1 MTTCHDDHDH
11 LRDECGVFAIVN
23 HPEAANLTYLG
34 LHGLQHR
41 GQESAGIVTTDG
53 EQLYAYRRLG
63 LVSEIF
69 TPVTLEKL
77 PGRMAIG
84 HVRYSTSGESNL
96 SNAQPL
102 AVHCGKGS
110 MAIAHNG
117 NLTNALSLREELEN
131 QGAIFQT
138 TTDTE
143 TLVHQIARSGSSIRT
158 AICEALYR
166 AQGAYSIVFL
176 NKNKMICVRDPIGIR
191 PLCIGK
197 LDNAY
202 VVSSESVA
210 FDLIGA
216 TFIRDV
222 EPGEMIIFTPDG
234 NMESMKP
241 FPAAE
246 RRSCLFEYVYFA
258 RPDSI
263 IDEVSVYFSRKRMG
277 AILAEESPVDAD
289 IVIPVPDSG
298 MAAALGYSERSGIPF
313 EQGLIRS
320 HYVGRTFIEPKQS
333 IRNFGVKL
341 KLNPSRLVLE
351 GKRVIVIDDSL
362 VRGTTSRK
370 IIENIRKSGAREV
383 HFRVSSPPI
392 RHSCRYGIDTPTE
405 KELIANDM
413 SLEEIAKHV
422 GVDSLA
428 YLSIPGLK
436 RAVKESGGFCTA
448 CFDGDYPVQF
458 EDLGKKLQLR
468 FEGL

>member
-1 MTTCHDDHDH
+1 MSLSHDDHDH
-11 LRDECGVFAIVN
+11 FRDECGVFAIVN

-41 GQESAGIVTTDG
+41 GQESAGIVTAEKG
-53 EQLYAYRRLG
+53 QLYAYRRLG

-69 TPVTLEKL
+69 TPQTLDKL

-84 HVRYSTSGESNL
+84 HVRYSTSGESSL

-102 AVHCGKGS
+102 TVHCSKGS
-110 MAIAHNG
+110 IAVAHNG
-117 NLTNALSLREELEN
+117 NLTNALHLREELEN

-143 TLVHQIARSGSSIRT
+143 VLVHQIARSGSSLS
-158 AICEALYR
+158 ASVCDALYR
-166 AQGAYSIVFL
+166 AKGAYSILFL
-176 NKNKMICVRDPIGIR
+176 SKDEMICVRDPHGIR

-197 LDNAY
+197 LDNAW

-216 TFIRDV
+216 EFVRDV
-222 EPGEMIIFTPDG
+222 DPGEMLAFSSDG
-234 NMESMKP
+234 AMSSSKP
-241 FPAAE
+241 FAVAE
-246 RRSCLFEYVYFA
+246 QRSCLFEYVYFA
-258 RPDSI
+258 RPDST
-263 IDEVSVYFSRKRMG
+263 IDKVSVYFSRKRMG
-277 AILAEESPVDAD
+277 AILAEESPVEAD

-298 MAAALGYSERSGIPF
+298 MAAALGYSERAGIPF

-341 KLNPSRLVLE
+341 KLNPSRLVLKD
-351 GKRVIVIDDSL
+351 KRVIVVDDSL

-392 RHSCRYGIDTPTE
+392 RHSCKYGIDTPTDE
-405 KELIANDM
+405 ELIANEM
-413 SLEEIAKHV
+413 SLEEIAQHI
-422 GVDSLA
+422 GVDSIA

-436 RAVKESGGFCTA
+436 RAVSETGGFCTA
-448 CFDGDYPVQF
+448 CFDGDYPVQY
-458 EDLGKKLQLR
+458 DDKGKKLQLR

>member
-1 MTTCHDDHDH
+1 MSLSHDEHDH
-11 LRDECGVFAIVN
+11 FRDECGVFAIVN

-69 TPVTLEKL
+69 TPVTLDKL

-110 MAIAHNG
+110 LAIAHNG
-117 NLTNALSLREELEN
+117 NLTNALSLREELES

-143 TLVHQIARSGSSIRT
+143 VLVHQVARSGSSIRN
-158 AICEALYR
+158 AICDALYR
-166 AQGAYSIVFL
+166 VKGAYSIVFL
-176 NKNKMICVRDPIGIR
+176 NKNKMICVRDPHGIR

-197 LDNAY
+197 LNGAY

-216 TFIRDV
+216 EFVRDV
-222 EPGEMIIFTPDG
+222 DPGEMIIFSPEG
-234 NMESMKP
+234 GMESIKP
-241 FPAAE
+241 FPQAE
-246 RRSCLFEYVYFA
+246 QRSCLFEYVYFA

-263 IDEVSVYFSRKRMG
+263 IDKVSVYFSRKRMG
-277 AILAEESPVDAD
+277 AILADESPVDAD

-341 KLNPSRLVLE
+341 KLNPSRLVLKD
-351 GKRVIVIDDSL
+351 KRIIVIDDSL

-370 IIENIRKSGAREV
+370 IIENIRKCGAKEV
-383 HFRVSSPPI
+383 HMRVSSPPI
-392 RHSCRYGIDTPTE
+392 RHSCRYGIDTPTDE
-405 KELIANDM
+405 ELIANQM
-413 SLEEIAKHV
+413 TLEEIASHI

-436 RAVKESGGFCTA
+436 KAVVESGGFCTA
-448 CFDGDYPVQF
+448 CFDGDYPVQW
-458 EDLGKKLQLR
+458 EDKGKKLQLR

>member
-1 MTTCHDDHDH
+1 MSLSHDEHDH
-11 LRDECGVFAIVN
+11 FRDECGVFAIAN

-69 TPVTLEKL
+69 TPKNLEKL

-110 MAIAHNG
+110 IAIAHNG
-117 NLTNALSLREELEN
+117 NLTNALHLREELEN

-143 TLVHQIARSGSSIRT
+143 VLVHQVARSGRSMRD
-158 AICEALYR
+158 AICDALYR
-166 AQGAYSIVFL
+166 AKGAYSIVFL
-176 NKNKMICVRDPIGIR
+176 NKNKMICVRDPHGIR

-197 LDNAY
+197 VNDGW
-202 VVSSESVA
+202 VVASESVA
-210 FDLIGA
+210 FELIGA
-216 TFIRDV
+216 DLVRDV

-234 NMESMKP
+234 KMESIKP
-241 FPAAE
+241 FPAAN
-246 RRSCLFEYVYFA
+246 RRGCLFEYVYFA

-277 AILAEESPVDAD
+277 EILAEESPVEAD

-298 MAAALGYSERSGIPF
+298 MAAALGYSHRSGIPF

-341 KLNPSRLVLE
+341 KLNPSRLVLK
-351 GKRVIVIDDSL
+351 GKRVVVIDDSL

-370 IIENIRKSGAREV
+370 IIENIRKSGAKEV

-392 RHSCRYGIDTPTE
+392 RHSCKYGIDTPTDE
-405 KELIANDM
+405 ELIANEM
-413 SLEEIAKHV
+413 SLDEIASHI

-436 RAVKESGGFCTA
+436 KAVMEEGGFCTA
-448 CFDGDYPVQF
+448 CFDGDYPVEYDDQ
-458 EDLGKKLQLR
+458 GKKLQLR

>member
-1 MTTCHDDHDH
+1 MSLSYDEHDH
-11 LRDECGVFAIVN
+11 FRDECGVFAIVN
-23 HPEAANLTYLG
+23 HPEAANLAYLG

-53 EQLYAYRRLG
+53 EQLYAYRRQG

-69 TPVTLEKL
+69 TPAALEKL

-84 HVRYSTSGESNL
+84 HVRYSTSGESSQ

-110 MAIAHNG
+110 IAIAHNG
-117 NLTNALSLREELEN
+117 NLTNALLLREELEN

-143 TLVHQIARSGSSIRT
+143 VLVHQIARSGSNIRT

-166 AQGAYSIVFL
+166 VKGAYSIVFL
-176 NKNKMICVRDPIGIR
+176 NKNKLICVRDPNGIR

-197 LDNAY
+197 LDGSY

-216 TFIRDV
+216 EFIRDV
-222 EPGEMIIFTPDG
+222 DPGEMIIFTPDG
-234 NMESMKP
+234 GMESLKP

-246 RRSCLFEYVYFA
+246 KRSCLFEYVYFA

-298 MAAALGYSERSGIPF
+298 MAAALGFSEQSGIPF
-313 EQGLIRS
+313 QQGLIRS

-341 KLNPSRLVLE
+341 KLNPSRLVLKD
-351 GKRVIVIDDSL
+351 KRIIVIDDSL

-370 IIENIRKSGAREV
+370 IIENIRKCGAREV

-392 RHSCRYGIDTPTE
+392 RHSCRYGIDTPTDE
-405 KELIANDM
+405 ELIANQM
-413 SLEEIAKHV
+413 SLEEIASHI

-436 RAVKESGGFCTA
+436 RAVHESGGFCTA
-448 CFDGDYPVQF
+448 CFDGDYPVHY
-458 EDLGKKLQLR
+458 EDKGKKLQLR

>member
-1 MTTCHDDHDH
+1 MSLSHDEHDH
-11 LRDECGVFAIVN
+11 FRDECGVFAIVN

-69 TPVTLEKL
+69 TPKALEKL
-77 PGRMAIG
+77 PGRIAIG
-84 HVRYSTSGESNL
+84 HVRYSTSGESSL

-110 MAIAHNG
+110 IAVAHNG
-117 NLTNALSLREELEN
+117 NLTNALHLREELES

-143 TLVHQIARSGSSIRT
+143 VLVHQIARSGSNVR
-158 AICEALYR
+158 AAVCDALYR
-166 AQGAYSIVFL
+166 AKGAYSILFL
-176 NKNKMICVRDPIGIR
+176 NKNKLICVRDPHGIR
-191 PLCIGK
+191 PLCIGR
-197 LDNAY
+197 LDGSY
-202 VVSSESVA
+202 VVASESVA

-216 TFIRDV
+216 EFIRDV
-222 EPGEMIIFTPDG
+222 APGEMVVFSGDG
-234 NMESMKP
+234 GMESTMP
-241 FPAAE
+241 FPSAPQH
-246 RRSCLFEYVYFA
+246 SCLFEYVYFA

-277 AILAEESPVDAD
+277 AILAEESPVEAD

-341 KLNPSRLVLE
+341 KLNPSRLVLK

-370 IIENIRKSGAREV
+370 IIENIRKSGASEV

-392 RHSCRYGIDTPTE
+392 RHSCKYGIDTPTDE
-405 KELIANDM
+405 ELIANEM
-413 SLEEIAKHV
+413 TLEQIAAHI

-448 CFDGDYPVQF
+448 CFDGDYPVQYDDF
-458 EDLGKKLQLR
+458 GKKLQLR